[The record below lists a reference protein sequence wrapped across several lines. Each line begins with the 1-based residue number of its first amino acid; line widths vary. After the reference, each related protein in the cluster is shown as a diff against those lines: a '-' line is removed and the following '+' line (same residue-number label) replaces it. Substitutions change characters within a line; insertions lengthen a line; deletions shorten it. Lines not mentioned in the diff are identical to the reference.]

1 MYFLVGR
8 PLLYLTWIS
17 GLFVL
22 LAGIVYLTEQQWLPG
37 LLAPLGLAMV
47 VGGFYFGVI
56 RPEGEFRRWRR
67 ETAVHTVTGLGVI
80 FTFFG
85 AVFAWSRDWWGL
97 VAVAVGLPLFAIGMY
112 YGLFNRYRQ

>member
-22 LAGIVYLTEQQWLPG
+22 LGGIAYLSDGSWLPG

-56 RPEGEFRRWRR
+56 RPPGEFRRWRR
-67 ETAVHTVTGLGVI
+67 EAAVNAITGFGVI
-80 FTFFG
+80 FTIFG
-85 AVFAWSRDWWGL
+85 AVFLWSRDWWGL
-97 VAVAVGLPLFAIGMY
+97 VGIAVGLPLFALGLY
-112 YGLFNRYRQ
+112 YGLFSRYRW